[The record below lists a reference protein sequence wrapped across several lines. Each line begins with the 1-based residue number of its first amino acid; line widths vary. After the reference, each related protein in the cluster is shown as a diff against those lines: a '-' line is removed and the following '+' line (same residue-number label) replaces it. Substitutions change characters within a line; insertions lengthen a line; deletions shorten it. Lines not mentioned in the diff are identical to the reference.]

1 MKKQISQETLSLLED
16 YGIELTPE
24 IEAILTS
31 EEKEKTKTE
40 STETLAS

>member
-24 IEAILTS
+24 IETILTS
-31 EEKEKTKTE
+31 EEKETTTTE
-40 STETLAS
+40 SSEALAS